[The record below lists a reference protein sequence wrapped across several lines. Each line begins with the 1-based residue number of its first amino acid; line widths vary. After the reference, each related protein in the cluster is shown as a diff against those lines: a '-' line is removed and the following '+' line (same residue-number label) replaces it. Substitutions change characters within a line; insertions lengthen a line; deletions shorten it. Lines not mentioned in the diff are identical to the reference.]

1 MSSTKSLKKLTPEAT
16 IDQIITADKNVAS
29 LLNSIGM
36 KPELYQDQTLRSVC
50 LQRQWNE
57 EELLKWIK
65 KNRKNEECIKSE
77 PQKHSIGEDVT
88 GWCRW
93 LATTIQPCIT
103 DLLDDIES
111 DLPRVQLVHG
121 NQYIWLKDIEWH
133 FLKLKKQTDRYFFLE
148 EETLYPLAIELNDQR
163 ESILY
168 GKVKD
173 LSRSL
178 EIVEGDYPIILKEME
193 IIEKFSE
200 GFKNP
205 EGACSTLR
213 IMNKNLA
220 DLSTQL
226 KKYFSIEQ
234 KQLFPLIRHQLQFS

>member
-1 MSSTKSLKKLTPEAT
+1 MSFTKSLKKLTPEAT
-16 IDQIITADKNVAS
+16 IDQIITADKNAAN

-50 LQRQWNE
+50 QQRQWNE

-65 KNRKNEECIKSE
+65 KNQGNDDCVTSESRKQSF
-77 PQKHSIGEDVT
+77 GEDVM
-88 GWCRW
+88 GWCTW
-93 LATTIQPCIT
+93 LSTTVQPCIKE
-103 DLLDDIES
+103 LLDDVEN

-133 FLKLKKQTDRYFFLE
+133 FHKLKKLTERYFFLE
-148 EETLYPLAIELNDQR
+148 DETLYPLAIELNDQR

-205 EGACSTLR
+205 AGACSTLR
-213 IMNKNLA
+213 IMNKNLE
-220 DLSTQL
+220 DLANQL

-234 KQLFPLIRHQLQFS
+234 KQLFPLIKHQLQFS